1 MTIRLQVVFVNAN
14 IAAALSSSVVTADFV
29 VLSITLREKLL
40 YNNDAVRGKLQEL
53 MYSTV
58 QYLNFVVI
66 ETFEIIMIRPIVN
79 ALHRYSTVLYST
91 VVSTV

>member
-1 MTIRLQVVFVNAN
+1 M
-14 IAAALSSSVVTADFV
+14 
-29 VLSITLREKLL
+29 
-40 YNNDAVRGKLQEL
+40 